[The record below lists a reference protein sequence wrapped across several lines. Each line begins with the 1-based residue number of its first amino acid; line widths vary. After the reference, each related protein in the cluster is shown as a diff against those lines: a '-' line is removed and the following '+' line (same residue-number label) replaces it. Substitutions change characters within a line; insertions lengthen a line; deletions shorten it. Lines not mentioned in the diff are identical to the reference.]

1 MPATV
6 AIGSLGSHT
15 GLVRGWSDRRQ
26 VAGRRIGRIGGF
38 AGCRIGKRVVGG
50 SIGWP

>member
-1 MPATV
+1 MPVMV

-15 GLVRGWSDRRQ
+15 ELVRGWSDRTRA
-26 VAGRRIGRIGGF
+26 AGRRIGRIAGF
-38 AGCRIGKRVVGG
+38 ARGRIGKRVVGG